1 MTSQYKT
8 DGITSYCVLCE
19 QCVGA
24 TLGAAILY
32 GVTPAELRGTLG
44 SNAVG
49 NMINGTQP
57 AAGLVMEL
65 IGTAILVLV
74 VYATAV
80 DNNNKE
86 QII

>member
-1 MTSQYKT
+1 M
-8 DGITSYCVLCE
+8 VCE

-49 NMINGTQP
+49 NMLNGTQP

-80 DNNNKE
+80 DTNNKE
-86 QII
+86 HTI